1 MRSCGQAG
9 IDKRVKVEFA
19 RKGKTLSKEVLGLM
33 ADPLHQFKIEK
44 IIELPTFHI
53 GGVPVDL
60 SITNSVMAMLI
71 AVGLTCLF
79 FLLTTARASIIPGR
93 GQVMAEGIFGLIDDM
108 TDSII
113 GHDGKQFLPYVLSL
127 FLFILSCNLLGM
139 FTYFTA
145 TSQIA
150 VTLTLA
156 AMTILLVLAVGFI
169 RNGLGFFKLFV
180 PSGVPWYILLV
191 LVPIEVIA
199 FIMRPVTLTLRLFGN
214 MLGGH
219 IVMKVFAGFIVTGL
233 TLGGLGAAIGVLSM
247 GTIVALTT
255 LEFLVA
261 YLQAFVFAVLACV
274 YLSDVVNI
282 GHH

>member
-1 MRSCGQAG
+1 
-9 IDKRVKVEFA
+9 
-19 RKGKTLSKEVLGLM
+19 M

-44 IIELPTFHI
+44 IVELPTFNI

-60 SITNSVMAMLI
+60 SITNSVMAMII

-79 FLLTTARASIIPGR
+79 FFLTTARASIIPGR
-93 GQVMAEGIFGLIDDM
+93 GQVMAEGVFGLIDDM

-113 GHDGKQFLPYVLSL
+113 GHDGKQFLPYVLTL

-169 RNGLGFFKLFV
+169 RNGLGFFKMFV
-180 PSGVPWYILLV
+180 PSGVPWPILIV
-191 LVPIEVIA
+191 LVPIEVLA

-219 IVMKVFAGFIVTGL
+219 IVMKVFAGFVVTGL
-233 TLGGLGAAIGVLSM
+233 TLGGLGALIGILSM